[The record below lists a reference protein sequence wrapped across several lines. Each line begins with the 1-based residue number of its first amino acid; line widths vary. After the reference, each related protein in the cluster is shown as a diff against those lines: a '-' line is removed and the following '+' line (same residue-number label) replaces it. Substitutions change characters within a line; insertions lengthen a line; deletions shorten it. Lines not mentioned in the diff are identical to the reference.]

1 MKFNFDP
8 REAPGVVKMLAVM
21 KAFSESKRDP
31 SIAAICAI
39 AREALTSQELAALPP
54 APEVPDEGK
63 VSDDPLIAWSAFLL
77 WASLRGEL

>member
-21 KAFSESKRDP
+21 KAFSESQQEP
-31 SIAAICAI
+31 GIAAICAT
-39 AREALTSQELAALPP
+39 ARQALTPDELANLPP
-54 APEVPDEGK
+54 APEVPGEGK
-63 VSDDPLIAWSAFLL
+63 VSDDRLIAWAAFLL